1 MLNKNHFVYIQV
13 RKYNKEHGDNDT
25 YVGHSHDWFKSLL
38 VPYLDKKKIDQ
49 TLSKIRQVRKLTEN
63 WQYMKNEW
71 KAL

>member
-25 YVGHSHDWFKSLL
+25 YVGHSHDDSSLFWSL
-38 VPYLDKKKIDQ
+38 ILIKKIDQ

-63 WQYMKNEW
+63 
-71 KAL
+71 